1 MKKIVGTWVLHHITS
16 GSQPRSLHSLAPL
29 ARSPL
34 CYALPEAVLRS
45 PTRSARS
52 LRSLARPCATRG
64 VRPLSAPHSLRSGGG
79 SGPRGSPVASRR
91 PCPAASL
98 CPVGACSRAPPR
110 CGSPLGGR
118 CPCGA
123 CGVRLGLSPFPA
135 GTLGRA
141 PAWGCAPLPRVPPLL
156 GATRPL
162 SPSLSAIGVRVRPAR
177 HTPTHSP

>member
-1 MKKIVGTWVLHHITS
+1 MKKIVGTWVLHLIIS
-16 GSQPRSLHSLAPL
+16 GSQPSSLHSLATLAPL
-29 ARSPL
+29 AR
-34 CYALPEAVLRS
+34 Y
-45 PTRSARS
+45 
-52 LRSLARPCATRG
+52 ARPCATRLN
-64 VRPLSAPHSLRSGGG
+64 RPRPAPHSLCSGGVAG
-79 SGPRGSPVASRR
+79 ARGSPVASRR
-91 PCPAASL
+91 PRPAASL
-98 CPVGACSRAPPR
+98 CPCGACSRAPPR

-123 CGVRLGLSPFPA
+123 CGSRLGLPPFPA

-177 HTPTHSP
+177 HTPTHSPLTPSHTPRGK